1 MCIDFMTGAGQTIRT
16 EQVGTVVLPLS
27 SGKVIELRN
36 VALARGCDSNLLSL
50 GQLRESGITY
60 RNDPSSMTLMK
71 VEEII
76 AHAKRSRNLFIL
88 DRATP
93 GKVMVL
99 KGRGRPTHL
108 VS

>member
-1 MCIDFMTGAGQTIRT
+1 MI
-16 EQVGTVVLPLS
+16 
-27 SGKVIELRN
+27 
-36 VALARGCDSNLLSL
+36 SL

-71 VEEII
+71 GEEII
-76 AHAKRSRNLFIL
+76 AHAKRSRNLSIL

-93 GKVMVL
+93 RKVMAL

-108 VS
+108 VNQNKKIRIWH